1 MLKNKMNTKS
11 EIDLKKS
18 VDVEEKI
25 LNIYL
30 IMEKDEYM

>member
-11 EIDLKKS
+11 EIDLKKRG
-18 VDVEEKI
+18 DVEEKI
-25 LNIYL
+25 LNIYV